1 MAIKKNPFTIFILTL
16 FEVCAVYALFCG
28 ITDLGEAKP
37 YPFLWSGAAILAFAV
52 ALYAVIAL
60 AKLASWQKLAFLWNG
75 KPQQTAVAERAIVIA
90 VLLMGAALR
99 IWVIHALPIAPSSDF
114 QTYYQVAELL
124 AKGELASS
132 GYAGYISQFPHVIGY
147 PFLLSL
153 LFRITGPSLYV
164 GLYLN
169 TAASLCSV
177 FLVYRI
183 SRMLG
188 GRLAGILVLFAAAF
202 WPSQILYGAILAS
215 EPVFTCMLLICARLF
230 LYLYNYPVRLENR
243 EGAMYVCI
251 ALGVALAFTNAV
263 RPLATIFLI
272 AAVLCLLP
280 STKRFTKSENMLNGR
295 LSRISC
301 QGWFLALL
309 VTLSFFVVGGFL
321 NARISDAIGY
331 ALPGSGV
338 SFGYNLMVGLN
349 IEAKGSWN
357 QLDADF
363 FAAQFAATNATEAH
377 KASLG
382 IAFERL
388 KGDPA
393 GILNLMLEKFSYL
406 WKNDDYGATWT
417 TLFLEQQG
425 ALTSARQ
432 SIIDHFARWNDGF
445 YLLSIFFSAA
455 YAVRLFRR
463 QTESPAQVFL
473 LLFIGTAA
481 LHMLV
486 ESQNRYHYLMLPVFT
501 ILAAIGVADIFRAH
515 AATPPRQ
522 PEK

>member
-16 FEVCAVYALFCG
+16 FEVCAVYTLFCG

-37 YPFLWSGAAILAFAV
+37 APFLWSGAAILVFAA

-60 AKLASWQKLAFLWNG
+60 AKLASWRKLAFLRNG
-75 KPQQTAVAERAIVIA
+75 KQRRAAAAERAMVA
-90 VLLMGAALR
+90 ATLLMSAALR

-124 AKGELASS
+124 AKGELLSS

-153 LFRITGPSLYV
+153 LFRITGPSLYA

-169 TAASLCSV
+169 AVASLCSA

-183 SRMLG
+183 ARILG
-188 GRLAGILVLFAAAF
+188 GRLAGILALLAAAF
-202 WPSQILYGAILAS
+202 WPSQLLYGAILAS
-215 EPVFTCMLLICARLF
+215 EPVFVCMLLICARLF
-230 LYLYNYPVRLENR
+230 LYLYSYPVRFENR
-243 EGAMYVCI
+243 EGAMYVCV
-251 ALGVALAFTNAV
+251 ALGVTLAFANAV
-263 RPLATIFLI
+263 RPLATVFFI
-272 AAVLCLLP
+272 AAMLCLLP
-280 STKRFTKSENMLNGR
+280 STKRFTKSEKMLNGR
-295 LSRISC
+295 LSRASC
-301 QGWFLALL
+301 QGWFLAAL
-309 VTLSFFVVGGFL
+309 VAVSFFVVGGFL

-331 ALPGSGV
+331 TLPGSGV

-349 IEAKGSWN
+349 VEAKGSWN
-357 QLDADF
+357 QSDADF
-363 FAAQFAATNATEAH
+363 FAAQFAAANATAAH
-377 KASLG
+377 KASMGVALT
-382 IAFERL
+382 RL
-388 KGDPA
+388 KSDPA
-393 GILNLMLEKFSYL
+393 DVLNLMLEKFSYL

-417 TLFLEQQG
+417 TLFLKQQG

-432 SIIDHFARWNDGF
+432 SIIDRFTQCNDVF

-455 YAVRLFRR
+455 YAVRLFQR

-473 LLFIGTAA
+473 LLFIGTSA

-501 ILAAIGVADIFRAH
+501 ILAAMGVADIFKTH
-515 AATPPRQ
+515 VAAPA
-522 PEK
+522 